1 METFSAWRE
10 SLGAL
15 GAQVGEHL
23 ARLLPHL
30 LGAIVLLVI
39 GWLAARLMRA
49 LTVRLA
55 HMLEATIQRLYQ
67 HRGVTPAPSALAS
80 GRVLGELVFW
90 VVILVFLT
98 AAMHVLG
105 VETFTAWVNRV
116 LAYLPTLVVGAL
128 IIIAGFLLSS
138 LARDLVVAAAPLET
152 ASRRLLGRAAQAVI
166 LVTAIVI
173 GADQIGLNI
182 TFLVILT
189 AVVLGALLGG
199 VALALSLGARVYVAN
214 LIGARYLRETY
225 RVGQRVRIGEHEGR
239 VLEFTPTAVVLETAM
254 GRATLPGKIFHE
266 APSVLMVE
274 PEEPHAQQQ

>member
-1 METFSAWRE
+1 METFLAWRE
-10 SLGAL
+10 SLGTLA
-15 GAQVGEHL
+15 AQAGEHL
-23 ARLLPHL
+23 ARLVPHL
-30 LGAIVLLVI
+30 LGAIGLLVV
-39 GWLAARLMRA
+39 GWLAARLARA

-67 HRGVTPAPSALAS
+67 HRGDAPAPSALAS

-90 VVILVFLT
+90 VVILFFLT

-105 VETFTAWVNRV
+105 VETFTAWINRV

-138 LARDLVVAAAPLET
+138 LVRDLVVAAAPLET
-152 ASRRLLGRAAQAVI
+152 ASRRLLGRATQAII
-166 LVTAIVI
+166 LVTAIAI
-173 GADQIGLNI
+173 GADQIGINI

-189 AVVLGALLGG
+189 AVALGALLGG

-239 VLEFTPTAVVLETAM
+239 VLEFTPTAVVLETAL

-274 PEEPHAQQQ
+274 AGEPHAQQQ

>member
-1 METFSAWRE
+1 MEAFSAWRE

-15 GAQVGEHL
+15 AAQVGEHL
-23 ARLLPHL
+23 ARLLPSL
-30 LGAIVLLVI
+30 VGAILLLVI
-39 GWLAARLMRA
+39 GWLAARLLRA

-55 HMLEATIQRLYQ
+55 QMLEATIQRLYQ
-67 HRGVTPAPSALAS
+67 HRGVTLATSALAS

-90 VVILVFLT
+90 VVILFFLT

-105 VETFTAWVNRV
+105 IETFTVWVNRV

-152 ASRRLLGRAAQAVI
+152 ASRRLLGRAAQAII

-173 GADQIGLNI
+173 GADQIGINI

-189 AVVLGALLGG
+189 AVALAALLGG

-214 LIGARYLRETY
+214 LIGARYLRDTY

-239 VLEFTPTAVVLETAM
+239 VLEFTPTAIVLETAA

-266 APSVLMVE
+266 VPSVLVVE
-274 PEEPHAQQQ
+274 PGETHAQQ